1 VGCALRQDGAFAVFE
16 VANAGPTMPPE
27 QAEAI
32 LKPFVRGRSGGG
44 VGLGLALVQE
54 CASRHGGALSL
65 HSPPAGGAVF
75 ALRFPLDAAEE
86 AEPPPS
92 PDG

>member
-1 VGCALRQDGAFAVFE
+1 
-16 VANAGPTMPPE
+16 MPPG

-32 LKPFVRGRSGGG
+32 LEPFVRGRSGGGG

-75 ALRFPLDAAEE
+75 ALRPLDPAEV